1 MKKTL
6 EKAASHGR
14 FGDDRLLH
22 VSQAEI
28 EGLASLIPGGKLP
41 TNPKTGL
48 PEAFFFLP
56 FLAGLGAM
64 AAPAAAAAG
73 TAATAGLAA
82 AAAPA
87 AAGLAA
93 AAAPAAA
100 AGTAATAGL
109 TAAAAPVA
117 SGLAAGGGMLAPT
130 AASAIPQ
137 ALTSGIGAQMAATAP
152 GAATSLGGLTQT
164 ASLGAMG
171 PSAIPSVA
179 AVPGSATGLGGL
191 TQTASL
197 GAMGPSAIPSVAAVP
212 GAATSGISSLP
223 AASGAPGSL
232 FGSTMSSP
240 GVASS
245 LPSAAPAAS
254 SAPAAAPAATTSA
267 GITTPGLPFPPA
279 PAAPGASSGIGSLFG
294 NMDMGK
300 MLQYGA
306 IGSMLLPQMGG
317 GGKGDDDDDSSGS
330 NAKNYDRGDQSA
342 PEDDGNSG
350 GIASEFNYFPKAR
363 YYAEGGLASLGGG
376 AKGDIGDEELIDA
389 TVAAVQGQSPNAN
402 AILNMF
408 VERFGQDA
416 LKDLMVKIQGQA
428 QHSNGLNDAV
438 PATISSNGMQAPA
451 QLSEGEYVVPS
462 DVVSGLGNGSTE
474 AGAKQLE
481 GMVDRTR
488 EIKGL
493 PKDPKQMDPLSALPV

>member
-1 MKKTL
+1 LT
-6 EKAASHGR
+6 
-14 FGDDRLLH
+14 
-22 VSQAEI
+22 
-28 EGLASLIPGGKLP
+28 
-41 TNPKTGL
+41 
-48 PEAFFFLP
+48 
-56 FLAGLGAM
+56 
-64 AAPAAAAAG
+64 
-73 TAATAGLAA
+73 A

-93 AAAPAAA
+93 TAP
-100 AGTAATAGL
+100 TAL
-109 TAAAAPVA
+109 TAAAAPAA

-137 ALTSGIGAQMAATAP
+137 GLTSGIGAQMAAPAP
-152 GAATSLGGLTQT
+152 GA
-164 ASLGAMG
+164 
-171 PSAIPSVA
+171 
-179 AVPGSATGLGGL
+179 ATGLGGL

-493 PKDPKQMDPLSALPV
+493 PKDPKQMDPRSALPV